1 MGLNSEVFSDLAVSD
16 TAVLVKA
23 GAVALSGYHVFNTVA
38 AATYLMF
45 YDAATAAAVTLGTTT
60 PKFCLG
66 LPTSGG
72 ATRSLAKPIQ
82 FTLGIVIGSLAGT
95 SGHEAAVSV
104 VELEITKP

>member
-1 MGLNSEVFSDLAVSD
+1 MGLNSEVFSNLAVTD

-45 YDAATAAAVTLGTTT
+45 YDAAAAADVTLGTTV

-82 FTLGIVIGSLAGT
+82 FTLGIVIGSLDAT
-95 SGHEAAVSV
+95 TGHGAAISV
-104 VELEITKP
+104 VELEITKS